1 MKVHANHSRAGGG
14 GLPSVPAASTVGISN
29 PSYSVAL
36 SDERDARD
44 ARSDVEP
51 QRELTLVEEVEHRP
65 HGKERPRAWRGV

>member
-1 MKVHANHSRAGGG
+1 MKVHACKPFESERGG

-29 PSYSVAL
+29 PSKVSL
-36 SDERDARD
+36 SQRDARD

-65 HGKERPRAWRGV
+65 HGKERPSGL

>member
-1 MKVHANHSRAGGG
+1 MKVHALQTIREREGG

-29 PSYSVAL
+29 PSKVSL
-36 SDERDARD
+36 SQRDARD

-65 HGKERPRAWRGV
+65 HGKERPSGL